1 MLLFPVFFFRN
12 RLDLVVC
19 NVKQRNSYFAEHNCG
34 LAGFGFRCFEHKDG
48 RVTPRSLSMLVHKN
62 IMSVALFMRHT
73 ATRVE
78 DNLSVKKKI
87 SILVQSFRLIWWQT
101 RQLTSCNPETSYSQ
115 YITTK
120 ILKNVINVLRVIKLN
135 FCVHDWSIQVLNEKI
150 SSASD
155 SVVFMVS

>member
-1 MLLFPVFFFRN
+1 MNYYDSVTNIIYQKKSYLSLESQCYYFPFFFSGIGSI
-12 RLDLVVC
+12 L
-19 NVKQRNSYFAEHNCG
+19 YFATLNNAILTLQNTTG

-48 RVTPRSLSMLVHKN
+48 RVSPGSLSMLVHKN

-115 YITTK
+115 YSTTK
-120 ILKNVINVLRVIKLN
+120 IKKM
-135 FCVHDWSIQVLNEKI
+135 
-150 SSASD
+150 SSMCSRL
-155 SVVFMVS
+155 SN